1 MTGEGD
7 FQTTSAR
14 NSRTSTNA
22 NSQMHNGSL
31 PDGARRVLCVVQLT
45 TSIQTNW
52 SGVPRYG
59 RSNAE
64 PIDPFLH
71 PLRWQLHPRSLLMP
85 TTSDEFQTSVHTMDI
100 SARHHSPRRD
110 ISVAGEIF
118 PPPANYSFH
127 VSFSLSLLVTG
138 TLRSSNLT
146 SATLLT
152 PKHCIK
158 QLSVLSIY
166 VILCLF

>member
-14 NSRTSTNA
+14 NSRTSANA

-31 PDGARRVLCVVQLT
+31 PDGARRVLCVAQLT

-71 PLRWQLHPRSLLMP
+71 PLRWQLHSRSLLIP

-100 SARHHSPRRD
+100 SARHHSHRRD
-110 ISVAGEIF
+110 ISPAGELF
-118 PPPANYSFH
+118 
-127 VSFSLSLLVTG
+127 LSREFLALASCH
-138 TLRSSNLT
+138 RNLAFEHLDIRDT
-146 SATLLT
+146 FDSKALHQAT
-152 PKHCIK
+152 
-158 QLSVLSIY
+158 
-166 VILCLF
+166 